1 MARIRVFLLSSIVVL
16 AAGALVACGSSSSDD
31 STTTASSNT
40 GTTATGGTCS
50 TAAITKAVK
59 AEGKAQNT
67 TATLVA
73 HNFKCADGW
82 AYADANVGPDGNQ
95 VTVTFVFKR
104 DGDEW
109 VAADREK
116 ACKAPG
122 DQVPESLFKLA
133 CESN

>member
-1 MARIRVFLLSSIVVL
+1 MARARLIALLAVVVL
-16 AAGALVACGSSSSDD
+16 AGGALVACGSSSGD
-31 STTTASSNT
+31 STTTASSSA
-40 GTTATGGTCS
+40 GTTATGGSCS

-59 AEGKAQNT
+59 AAGKAQGT

-82 AYADANVGPDGNQ
+82 AYADVTMGTGNAQ
-95 VTVTFVFKR
+95 DDVTLVFKR
-104 DGDEW
+104 NGDEW
-109 VAADREK
+109 APADRET

-133 CESN
+133 CGSN

>member
-1 MARIRVFLLSSIVVL
+1 MAGRRLFPVLTLIVLSAALL
-16 AAGALVACGSSSSDD
+16 AACGSSSGD
-31 STTTASSNT
+31 STTTASSGT
-40 GTTATGGTCS
+40 GTTATGGSCS

-59 AEGKAQNT
+59 AAGKAQGT
-67 TATLVA
+67 TATLIA

-82 AYADANVGPDGNQ
+82 AYADVSMGPENNQ
-95 VTVTFVFKR
+95 VDVTLVFKR
-104 DGDEW
+104 DGEEW
-109 VAADREK
+109 VAADRTT

>member
-1 MARIRVFLLSSIVVL
+1 MARVRVFLLLATVVL
-16 AAGALVACGSSSSDD
+16 TAGVLVACGSSSSDD
-31 STTTASSNT
+31 STTAESSSG
-40 GTTATGGTCS
+40 GTTATGGICS

-59 AEGKAQNT
+59 AAGKAQGT

-82 AYADANVGPDGNQ
+82 AYADASMGPENAQ
-95 VTVTFVFKR
+95 VDVTLVFKR

-109 VAADREK
+109 VAADRET

-133 CESN
+133 CGSN